1 MLTLNQ
7 VIKLYEDGLE
17 IKFENRWKKD
27 GRKGD
32 YNPPELEVLIYKL
45 NIESIIDRDITILHE
60 LIHARDEI
68 KGKRYRNKT
77 QDEKQVEKE
86 ARETYRKNPYII
98 KFIKDLYKIK

>member
-7 VIKLYEDGLE
+7 VIKLYEEGLE

-32 YNPPELEVLIYKL
+32 YNHSELEVLIYKL

-60 LIHARDEI
+60 LIHARNET

-86 ARETYRKNPYII
+86 AIETYRKNPNII
-98 KFIKDLYKIK
+98 KFIKQLYNVK